1 TRVRGTAMA
10 VIMNS
15 TRGIQYLTPLAIAA
29 VARWAPSAG
38 MGGGIAL
45 AAGFALLAGT
55 WVWTL
60 PETAGAAIEN

>member
-1 TRVRGTAMA
+1 
-10 VIMNS
+10 
-15 TRGIQYLTPLAIAA
+15 
-29 VARWAPSAG
+29 

-45 AAGFALLAGT
+45 AAGFALLAGA